1 MRYIRA
7 WSLSLDQET
16 RIEMNIETGT
26 AVVIAAVLV
35 FYLRLIVLQRQ
46 RAKQLRSAQTPPPGG
61 KKKKRA
67 AQEAQTPPR
76 YSIIS
81 PRVADRVIA
90 SVGVLAILAGVL
102 LNVGILPLPGLQPY
116 WWVPTAL
123 GIVAFSWL
131 FRL

>member
-1 MRYIRA
+1 
-7 WSLSLDQET
+7 
-16 RIEMNIETGT
+16 MNIETGT
-26 AVVIAAVLV
+26 AVVIVAVLV

-46 RAKQLRSAQTPPPGG
+46 RAKQLRSAPPGG
-61 KKKKRA
+61 KNKKRA

>member
-1 MRYIRA
+1 
-7 WSLSLDQET
+7 
-16 RIEMNIETGT
+16 MNIDTGT

-35 FYLRLIVLQRQ
+35 FYLRLIILQRQ
-46 RAKQLRSAQTPPPGG
+46 RAKQLRSAQAQPAGS

-67 AQEAQTPPR
+67 AQEAQTSRP

-81 PRVADRVIA
+81 PRTSDRVIA
-90 SVGVLAILAGVL
+90 GAGLLAILAGVL
-102 LNVGILPLPGLQPY
+102 LNLGIIPLPGPQAI
-116 WWVPTAL
+116 WWVPVAI